1 MMFWSKNQ
9 GKIREDV
16 KLNDMSLPF
25 KILMFDWPLQDD
37 MANASED
44 QGELL
49 RKKVGEKWLIKC
61 IISNRE
67 RDFFFLLQLLQL

>member
-1 MMFWSKNQ
+1 
-9 GKIREDV
+9 
-16 KLNDMSLPF
+16 
-25 KILMFDWPLQDD
+25 MFDWPLQDD

-49 RKKVGEKWLIKC
+49 RKKVGGKWLIKC

-67 RDFFFLLQLLQL
+67 GDFFFLLQLCNFRILYISKSKVATSEPAWWFAQW

>member
-1 MMFWSKNQ
+1 
-9 GKIREDV
+9 
-16 KLNDMSLPF
+16 
-25 KILMFDWPLQDD
+25 MFDWPLQDD

>member
-1 MMFWSKNQ
+1 
-9 GKIREDV
+9 
-16 KLNDMSLPF
+16 
-25 KILMFDWPLQDD
+25 

-49 RKKVGEKWLIKC
+49 RKKVGKKWLIKC

-67 RDFFFLLQLLQL
+67 GDFFFFLLQLCNFRILYISKSKVATSEPA